1 MITEEEIKS
10 LKSEEPKEVFLMVL
24 NDVGQTYD
32 IIGQITRT
40 RLWAEIFIDGVIF
53 QIDKE
58 PKKIL
63 KKSFAKKQ
71 KHLFEL
77 GIIDKTHNEDLRI
90 LNKIRNLYA
99 HYLNPHEE
107 SIKLIEKFSS
117 YNEIKKILENTKDFP
132 SKDDLQKYR
141 EAMKNIPYYNEIKNK
156 IKFLDNPIPTMVAGG
171 AFGLISFYLTFYLFS
186 GRVETIRF

>member
-10 LKSEEPKEVFLMVL
+10 LKSAEPREVFLMVL

-40 RLWAEIFIDGVIF
+40 RLWVEIFIDGIIF
-53 QIDKE
+53 QIDTE

-63 KKSFAKKQ
+63 KKPFATKQ

-77 GIIDKTHNEDLRI
+77 GIIDKIHNEDLKI

-99 HYLNPHEE
+99 HNLNPHEG
-107 SIKLIEKFSS
+107 SIQLIEKFSS
-117 YNEIKKILENTKDFP
+117 YNEIKKLLKILKTFLLKMI
-132 SKDDLQKYR
+132 Y
-141 EAMKNIPYYNEIKNK
+141 KNIGKPWRTFHI
-156 IKFLDNPIPTMVAGG
+156 TM
-171 AFGLISFYLTFYLFS
+171 
-186 GRVETIRF
+186 R